1 MKTAYQKP
9 AMTVIAVKHTLMN
22 PISKDIV
29 EHGQNLGTA
38 PETGATSGNLSKK
51 NIWADPELDEEE
63 ED

>member
-1 MKTAYQKP
+1 
-9 AMTVIAVKHTLMN
+9 MTVIAVKHTLMN

-38 PETGATSGNLSKK
+38 PETGETSGNLSKK

-63 ED
+63 D